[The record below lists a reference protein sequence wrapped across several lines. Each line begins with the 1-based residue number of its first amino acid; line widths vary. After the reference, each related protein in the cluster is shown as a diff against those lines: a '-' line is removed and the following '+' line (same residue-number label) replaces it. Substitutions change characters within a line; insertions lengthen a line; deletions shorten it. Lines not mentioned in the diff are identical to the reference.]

1 MGLPPST
8 YKVTVSSEGYFPFE
22 TNLQIE
28 FGGEQIVNFTLEK
41 IPPKIGD
48 DPDFQEGLKYFET
61 GELDLA
67 AAAFK
72 KAAERT
78 PESIEVNY
86 NLAICYLRL
95 QKTAEAIEIL
105 EKLLLSKNDIPEIY
119 MALGEAYFN
128 QGKTEKALSS
138 FQRAQELQPENER
151 IYYNLG
157 LIYYK
162 NDELEE
168 AVTSLEKAIN
178 INPRFASAFY
188 QLGLVFIKK
197 GELAKAIEHLEKFL
211 ELEPE
216 AKEAAQVKI
225 IIEELKKR

>member
-1 MGLPPST
+1 MKRIENFFILNVVSFGLAMTALVLPLLAQETIIKGQVMDKENKPLANVQIIFYDVARGTKFSVKTKKDGTYFKVGLPPST

-138 FQRAQELQPENER
+138 FQRAQEL
-151 IYYNLG
+151 
-157 LIYYK
+157 
-162 NDELEE
+162 
-168 AVTSLEKAIN
+168 
-178 INPRFASAFY
+178 
-188 QLGLVFIKK
+188 
-197 GELAKAIEHLEKFL
+197 
-211 ELEPE
+211 
-216 AKEAAQVKI
+216 
-225 IIEELKKR
+225 